1 MTLAKIIDTLKMIAL
16 KHPNVNSA
24 YEGNIY
30 DILNGKP
37 DNKYASVVITQQS
50 HTTDEIYDHYGF
62 VIFYVDRLVDDLE
75 ENRVQIQ
82 SIGKSMLGNI
92 ITAFCNEFEAE
103 CDNISYQPFTQRFA
117 DETAGVY
124 CTITIDAVKDVYCA
138 ERYWD
143 ESWTAP
149 IVAIKNVDMSI
160 TITENG
166 QYTLGYDPTIYT
178 GIDKVDIDV
187 NVDVDGYYNRG
198 YGVGYDQGKVDG
210 VSEQK
215 SKLETISITENGMYS
230 NEDGYN
236 HIEVSVPDLNG
247 SYDEGKEDGIKE
259 QKSKLETINITE
271 NGTYT
276 REDGYNSITVEVP
289 DLNGSYDE
297 GYKDGYD
304 EGVEE
309 GVSNAGGVIAE
320 TARVLDIT
328 ENGVYTSRYSN
339 ESEFIVSGTSQVT
352 GIYDDG
358 TEFYDTAVL
367 YGALIPLNI
376 VPTEETR
383 IEFWYLPNKPH
394 MGDGFHQIFQ
404 SANEQIAF
412 VFDAGGINNNK
423 LNFVFGNK
431 NMYYTP
437 SNIGDEWWHIIVDKN
452 GLIFNGEEL
461 PFDATAT
468 FKKADTNLYVNG
480 IALNRRKANGTFGM
494 IKIDRT
500 TFIPKEGGYLN
511 LTTNELCPFE
521 QNNIGTLDDG
531 TPITKGGFLDY
542 SVYDTGLKITEDSVI
557 DMWFVRPSNK
567 IDGYVFKSP
576 LFNVRYDSNKYYI
589 MTNGVEQGV
598 NEYSQTYE
606 SVINITISKAD
617 GFKKIGTYA
626 TRTISLSDAVL
637 SSGKHTLLLDS
648 RYNTYGLI
656 KIDGNV
662 IIPTENGFLNTTT
675 NEYLKKVEEYDG
687 EYVYKNPFY
696 EYVNNT
702 EKTPIEIDGNLIKT
716 VNVNVVPKLKLADE
730 KFTFRAAQFTKI
742 PEWADI
748 DGIEDMSNFFDSC
761 SKLTEIRW
769 FDASRT
775 TNMTQTFSY
784 CSEFTHFP
792 PLNTIRVTKMDS
804 MFNACN
810 KLVSVPPLDARNVKK
825 HNYGPIGSWT
835 LSNLTDFGGLIGLR
849 ASMDGNYGFQ
859 NAPNLSYQSC
869 INILNGLYDFVGN
882 GETPASNE
890 GKLKVHSNFL
900 TVVGDEISIGTDK
913 GWTITA

>member
-30 DILNGKP
+30 DILNAKP

-62 VIFYVDRLVDDLE
+62 VIFYVDRLVDDME

-103 CDNISYQPFTQRFA
+103 CENISYQPFTQRFA

-124 CTITIDAVKDVYCA
+124 CTITIDTVKDVYCA

-143 ESWTAP
+143 ESWSAP
-149 IVAIKNVDMSI
+149 IVSIKNVDMSI
-160 TITENG
+160 TIIENG
-166 QYTLGYDPTIYT
+166 HYVLDYDPTTHT
-178 GIDKVDIDV
+178 GIGKVDIDV
-187 NVDVDGYYNRG
+187 DFNTEPYYNDGYNN
-198 YGVGYDQGKVDG
+198 GYDNGKNDG
-210 VSEQK
+210 YREGFFDGEQVGFGNGYESGTNEQK
-215 SKLETISITENGMYS
+215 SKLES
-230 NEDGYN
+230 
-236 HIEVSVPDLNG
+236 
-247 SYDEGKEDGIKE
+247 
-259 QKSKLETINITE
+259 INITE

-297 GYKDGYD
+297 GYSDGFE
-304 EGVEE
+304 EGLEE

-328 ENGVYTSRYSN
+328 ENGVYASRYSN
-339 ESEFIVSGTSQVT
+339 ESEFIVGGTSQVT

-358 TEFYDTAVL
+358 TEFYDTTVL
-367 YGALIPLNI
+367 DGAIIPLNI
-376 VPTEETR
+376 VPTVDSR

-394 MGDGFHQIFQ
+394 MGDGFHQIIQ
-404 SANEQIAF
+404 STNDQIS
-412 VFDAGGINNNK
+412 
-423 LNFVFGNK
+423 FVFGGGGVDNK
-431 NMYYTP
+431 NINLKFGNKSVDYTP

-452 GLIFNGEEL
+452 GLIFNGEEF

-468 FKKADTNLYVNG
+468 FKKADTNVYVNG
-480 IALNRRKANGTFGM
+480 NILNTRKANGTFGM
-494 IKIDRT
+494 VKIDGT

-511 LTTNELCPFE
+511 LTTNELCPFV
-521 QNNIGTLDDG
+521 QNNIGILDDG
-531 TPITKGGFLDY
+531 TPITKGAFLDY

-557 DMWFVRPSNK
+557 DMWFVRPPQK
-567 IDGYVFKSP
+567 IDDYVFKSP

-598 NEYSQTYE
+598 YEFSPTRE

-617 GFKKIGTYA
+617 GFKKIGTFA
-626 TRTISLSDAVL
+626 TQTISLSDAVL
-637 SSGKHTLLLDS
+637 SSGNHTLLLDS
-648 RYNTYGLI
+648 KYNTYGLI

-675 NEYLKKVEEYDG
+675 NEYLKKVEEYGG

-716 VNVNVVPKLKLADE
+716 VNVNVIPKIKVADE
-730 KFTFRAAQFTKI
+730 KFSFRDAQFTKI

-748 DGIEDMSNFFDSC
+748 DGIEDMFGFFSSC
-761 SKLTEIRW
+761 SKLTEMRW

-775 TNMTQTFSY
+775 TNMKQAFMY
-784 CSEFTHFP
+784 CSALVSFP
-792 PLNTIRVTKMDS
+792 PLNTIRVATMDN
-804 MFNACN
+804 MLDACTN
-810 KLVSVPPLDARNVKK
+810 LVSVPPLDARSRNNTKGIFGTW
-825 HNYGPIGSWT
+825 N
-835 LSNLTDFGGLIGLR
+835 LNNLTDFGGLIGLKT
-849 ASMDGNYGFQ
+849 SMNGTDSFNRT
-859 NAPNLSYQSC
+859 PNLTYESC
-869 INILNGLYDFVGN
+869 INILNGLYDFTGN
-882 GETPASNE
+882 GETPTSNQ
-890 GKLKVHSNFL
+890 GILKVHSNFL
-900 TVVGDEISIGTDK
+900 STVGDEISIATNK
-913 GWTITA
+913 GWQITA